1 MKRATSVLLCVLLLS
16 SAAVTGCKDSEAGR
30 QKQALPVILYD
41 PPTIKTITDYEQFPG
56 ETDAIISI
64 QVTSRVS
71 GYMTEV
77 NFKDGDMVKEGDV
90 LFKID
95 PRQYKAELERAEGN
109 LQQIE
114 AHEARLDKEYQRAKS
129 LRRPGG
135 RSALRSTT
143 GTKPTGRSPRRA

>member
-16 SAAVTGCKDSEAGR
+16 SAAVTGCKDSEGGG
-30 QKQALPVILYD
+30 QKQAVPAISYDLPIV
-41 PPTIKTITDYEQFPG
+41 KTITDYEQFPG
-56 ETDAIISI
+56 ETEAIISI

-114 AHEARLDKEYQRAKS
+114 AHEARLEKEYQRANL
-129 LRRPGG
+129 LRAGAG
-135 RSALRSTT
+135 RSALRNMT
-143 GTKPTGRSPRRA
+143 GTKPTGRRPRPA